1 MAAPGVHT
9 LRITSDIMSDLNRWQ
24 SFLCALSGV
33 VHVLRTQRNAQI
45 EIVVAA
51 IVVAAG
57 LWLRVSRLEWILLVI
72 AIGVVLSAE
81 MMNTA
86 VEHAVDVA
94 TRDPD
99 PLARVAKDAAA
110 AGVLIAITIS
120 VVIGL
125 LIFGPRLLSA
135 VPL

>member
-9 LRITSDIMSDLNRWQ
+9 QRVTSDIMSDLNRWQ
-24 SFLCALSGV
+24 SFRCALSGV

-45 EIVVAA
+45 EIIIAA
-51 IVVAAG
+51 MVIAAG
-57 LWLRVSRLEWILLVI
+57 LWLRVSRLEWILLVV
-72 AIGVVLSAE
+72 AIGIVLSAE

-94 TRDPD
+94 IRDPD

-110 AGVLIAITIS
+110 ASVLVAIAIS

-125 LIFGPRLLSA
+125 LIFGPRLLSV
-135 VPL
+135 VPF